1 MRYIELFLQYSGQ
14 YIKTRLAYRSDVVVG
29 FLFDLLQQVVN
40 LTFIFLVFDYTS
52 SMNGWSRDEVIF
64 IYGYFL
70 IPFSIFMAFFNI
82 WQFND
87 EYIIK
92 GQMDRVLTRPI
103 HSLYQVLLEKM
114 ELESLLGCLTGATI
128 MIFSGFALNI
138 SFGIKDMLL
147 FLPFVIG
154 GVLVYGGVFVF
165 LASLAFFTDS
175 KLSIMPMMY
184 NVGNYGRYP
193 IQIYNRAIRFVLT
206 WILPFAFVG
215 SYPASYFLNRTEWV
229 GYALFTP
236 IMGLIVFII
245 SIYFWNY
252 GVKKYRGVGS

>member
-1 MRYIELFLQYSGQ
+1 
-14 YIKTRLAYRSDVVVG
+14 
-29 FLFDLLQQVVN
+29 
-40 LTFIFLVFDYTS
+40 
-52 SMNGWSRDEVIF
+52 
-64 IYGYFL
+64 
-70 IPFSIFMAFFNI
+70 
-82 WQFND
+82 
-87 EYIIK
+87 
-92 GQMDRVLTRPI
+92 
-103 HSLYQVLLEKM
+103 
-114 ELESLLGCLTGATI
+114 

-229 GYALFTP
+229 CYALFTP